1 MAAPVVTNPNVADR
15 SNSIWYAAP
24 IGVGVVLSTP
34 AYTSDLP
41 TADPLVAGQLYNVSK
56 VITESTGS

>member
-1 MAAPVVTNPNVADR
+1 MAAPKITNPSVSDR
-15 SNSIWYAAP
+15 HNSIWYAAP
-24 IGVGVVLSTP
+24 IGVGVVLSSP

-41 TADPLVAGQLYNVSK
+41 TSDPLVAGELYNASK

>member
-1 MAAPVVTNPNVADR
+1 MAAPTIANPNVADR
-15 SNSIWYAAP
+15 SNSIWFAAP
-24 IGVGVVLSTP
+24 IGVGVVLSSP

-41 TADPLVAGQLYNVSK
+41 TTDPLVAGELYNVSK